1 MSAVHDM
8 VGEYDT
14 DEMGGHGTVVGRWAM
29 GEVQVSALILL
40 RYEVSNL
47 HSPIFTFLICDME
60 SDLSFHLL
68 SLL

>member
-1 MSAVHDM
+1 
-8 VGEYDT
+8 
-14 DEMGGHGTVVGRWAM
+14 M